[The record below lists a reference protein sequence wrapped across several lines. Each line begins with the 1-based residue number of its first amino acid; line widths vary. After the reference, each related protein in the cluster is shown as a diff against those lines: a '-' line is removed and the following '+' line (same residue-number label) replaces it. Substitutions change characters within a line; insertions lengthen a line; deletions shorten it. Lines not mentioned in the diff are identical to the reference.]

1 MKLLTTKKFQDRRQ
15 RVAQVLPLLKKM
27 YPKAKCSLDHKNPYQ
42 LIVATILSAQ
52 CTDER
57 VNKVTPDLFKK
68 YPTAHALAAANQN
81 ELEKDIQSTGF
92 FRNKAK
98 SLRGMA
104 SAIVEQHQAQVPQT
118 MEDLTHLPGV
128 GRKTANVVLG
138 NAFHIAEG
146 VVVDTHVARVS
157 ARLALTKET
166 DPVKIEQ
173 DLMQILPPEEWTLFS
188 HLLIFHGRE
197 ICHARKPKCSI
208 CPLLPYCPAGQKFV
222 KKGEAR

>member
-1 MKLLTTKKFQDRRQ
+1 MKTVASKRIEERRQ
-15 RVAQVLPLLKKM
+15 RLAVILPLLKKI
-27 YPKAKCSLDHKNPYQ
+27 YPQAKCSLDYKNPFQ
-42 LIVATILSAQ
+42 LIIATILSAQ

-68 YPTAHALAAANQN
+68 YPNPKALAAAQQS

-104 SAIVEQHQAQVPQT
+104 AGIVEKHQGQVPQT
-118 MEDLTHLPGV
+118 MDELTHLPGV

-138 NAFHIAEG
+138 NAFNISEG

-157 ARLALTKET
+157 ARLGLTKHTE
-166 DPVKIEQ
+166 PVKIEQ
-173 DLMQILPPEEWTLFS
+173 DLMQIVPREEWTLFS

-197 ICHARKPKCSI
+197 ICQARKPKCSI
-208 CPLLPYCPAGQKFV
+208 CPLLPHCPAGQKFV
-222 KKGEAR
+222 KAGVAG